1 MFPFCSWFQSVK
13 YLKSTWSRVSDKR
26 LFYQSLKLFF
36 FSELKEFQNE
46 GKWQGREHGR
56 NCSVFLKQGS
66 FLFRSLIFFLG
77 GGGENFG
84 IVYIN
89 R

>member
-26 LFYQSLKLFF
+26 LFYQSLKLFS

-56 NCSVFLKQGS
+56 NCSVFLKQGI
-66 FLFRSLIFFLG
+66 FLFRSLIFFFLG
-77 GGGENFG
+77 GEKTLE
-84 IVYIN
+84 
-89 R
+89 

>member
-26 LFYQSLKLFF
+26 LFYQSLKLFS

-56 NCSVFLKQGS
+56 NCSVFLKQGT
-66 FLFRSLIFFLG
+66 FLFRSFFFG

>member
-1 MFPFCSWFQSVK
+1 MFLFCSWFQSVK

-26 LFYQSLKLFF
+26 LFYQSLKLFS

-46 GKWQGREHGR
+46 GKWHGREHGR
-56 NCSVFLKQGS
+56 NCSVFLKQGT
-66 FLFRSLIFFLG
+66 FLFRSFFFGG